1 MGTSCFV
8 DIRFSN
14 LSQTGWKLSQ
24 ASQIGMLLDHL
35 GPVCLLELVFEGDFG
50 SGFSKCPEPASQR
63 WAKNLSWQKRQE
75 AFRFLLWNQPCIK
88 AGCYVRQEQAPI
100 FIDINVWDFVWW
112 FQPLQKQCKN
122 KKRGVK
128 NHSQQL
134 GTCWTCWAR
143 QKQHEAQKPTKV
155 THHFP

>member
-75 AFRFLLWNQPCIK
+75 AFRFLL
-88 AGCYVRQEQAPI
+88 
-100 FIDINVWDFVWW
+100 
-112 FQPLQKQCKN
+112 
-122 KKRGVK
+122 
-128 NHSQQL
+128 
-134 GTCWTCWAR
+134 
-143 QKQHEAQKPTKV
+143 
-155 THHFP
+155 